1 MAPKNKKSEKT
12 ELQAGVLDSV
22 IGYRIAKARIT
33 TQALFIRHVGKPFA
47 LRPVEFSLL
56 MLLQA
61 NHELAPSQLSDALA
75 LSRPHLTLLLDRMQ
89 ERGWI
94 DRVRSQVDRR
104 SQQVGLTEAGAA
116 LAADV
121 ARRAPDMEVELQTVL
136 SAAERAMLIELLDKV
151 AAHGGYLREDEE
163 A

>member
-61 NHELAPSQLSDALA
+61 NGGLAPSQLSDALA

-94 DRVRSQVDRR
+94 ERERSLVDRR
-104 SQQVGLTEAGAA
+104 SQQVRLTEAGAT
-116 LAADV
+116 LAAEV
-121 ARRAPDMEVELQTVL
+121 AERAPDMEVELQSVL

-151 AAHGGYLREDEE
+151 AAHGGYVREDEE
-163 A
+163 T

>member
-1 MAPKNKKSEKT
+1 MATKTKKT
-12 ELQAGVLDSV
+12 ELQAGVLDAV

-61 NHELAPSQLSDALA
+61 NGGLAPSQLSDALA

-89 ERGWI
+89 ERGWLA
-94 DRVRSQVDRR
+94 RERSEVDRR
-104 SQQVGLTEAGAA
+104 SQQVRLTEAGAA
-116 LAADV
+116 LATEV
-121 ARRAPDMEVELQTVL
+121 AGRAPDMETELQSVL
-136 SAAERAMLIELLDKV
+136 STAERAMLIELLDKV
-151 AAHGGYLREDEE
+151 AAHGGYVREDEE
-163 A
+163 I